1 MIRQRSGG
9 LPRHARNG
17 GGGRGGEGGCNRAD
31 CILGCL
37 LVSAVLVIGLFWWKM
52 LERLEHQAETRAAPE
67 IVSSMPLA
75 EAMVSLS
82 GSLSAARL
90 SAAFNAS
97 ALGRSPARQARVVVA
112 GMFKDFFEGL
122 EGSVAEQRTMLR
134 RVFALMKET
143 GGHFAEFRLVLFE
156 NDSQDQSAYEVRALC
171 QAEPTCLRV
180 SMRIARELH
189 KFVDLGQRVESTSAG
204 WAGQW
209 SANTNEH
216 PEDLKPFLPKR
227 FRRMSFIRNQV
238 LRVAKRLRGYDYLVF
253 VDADMLKREW
263 TPKLHELEAGVGG
276 GPACPVQ
283 SPDGAPVKIGGNAQA
298 WDPSTPLAML
308 HRSWQTGLV
317 HFADKDGQIAPP
329 PPLQQKQQQQ
339 QQLSVLCGH
348 GVFSSSLLLYDALAL
363 RLASTT
369 PMPANAQRCEPHLT
383 RSQWNSF
390 LSATAI
396 VKGTNKP
403 ANLVLSMHR
412 LAFERSLGQ
421 IPVDSCFGGLAIY
434 RLAALRTSG
443 CAYDELTTECEH
455 VSLNACLNTHFPSS
469 IYLDTAAP
477 IFYDSEAYA
486 SWSKLGGDVAGAATE
501 PLR

>member
-1 MIRQRSGG
+1 M
-9 LPRHARNG
+9 
-17 GGGRGGEGGCNRAD
+17 
-31 CILGCL
+31 
-37 LVSAVLVIGLFWWKM
+37 M
-52 LERLEHQAETRAAPE
+52 LERLERQAETRAAPE
-67 IVSSMPLA
+67 RVSESVSSMPLA
-75 EAMVSLS
+75 QAMVSLS
-82 GSLSAARL
+82 GTLSAARL

-112 GMFKDFFEGL
+112 GMFKDFFEGI
-122 EGSVAEQRTMLR
+122 EGSLAEQRTMLR

-143 GGHFAEFRLVLFE
+143 GGHFGEFRLVVFE

-171 QAEPTCLRV
+171 QAEPTCLRI

-189 KFVDLGQRVESTSAG
+189 KFVDLGQRVESISAG
-204 WAGQW
+204 WEGRW
-209 SANTNEH
+209 SARPT
-216 PEDLKPFLPKR
+216 EDQEELRPFLPKR

-238 LRVAKRLRGYDYLVF
+238 LQMAKRLHGYDYLVF

-308 HRSWQTGLV
+308 HRAWQNGLV
-317 HFADKDGQIAPP
+317 QFADKDGQSAPLPPPPPPP

-348 GVFSSSLLLYDALAL
+348 GVFSSTLLLYDALAL

-369 PMPANAQRCEPHLT
+369 PMPTNAQRCEPHLT

-390 LSATAI
+390 LSAAAI

-434 RLAALRTSG
+434 RLAALRASG

-455 VSLNACLNTHFPSS
+455 VSINTCLNTHFPAS

-477 IFYDSEAYA
+477 IFYDTEAHA
-486 SWSKLGGDVAGAATE
+486 SWSKLGGDVAGAARAATE